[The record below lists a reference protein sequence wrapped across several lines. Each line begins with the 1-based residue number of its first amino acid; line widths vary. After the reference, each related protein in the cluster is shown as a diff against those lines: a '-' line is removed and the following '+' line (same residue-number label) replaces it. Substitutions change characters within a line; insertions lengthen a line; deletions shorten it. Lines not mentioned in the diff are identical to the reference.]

1 MYSIKD
7 VLPQITKTCQTASNV
22 NIKSIHN
29 NLYKLHKL
37 STKIR
42 FRAL

>member
-7 VLPQITKTCQTASNV
+7 VLPQITKIYQTASNV
-22 NIKSIHN
+22 NIKSIRN
-29 NLYKLHKL
+29 NLYKLHKH
-37 STKIR
+37 SIKTH